1 MVGVIPATVTGEGVK
16 MSLSLFHS
24 LLRFPYLYIMVQ
36 RSLGADRMRR
46 TCLDV
51 FLKLRD
57 GERVLDVGCGPGCI
71 LNYMPRVDYVGFDT
85 EPRYIEYAMDH
96 YSDRGRFFCERFTQE
111 HLTKFA
117 SFDAVM
123 LFGVI
128 HHLDDGE
135 AGNLLG
141 LLAECLN
148 ADGRIVT
155 LDPCLTSGQSRISRW
170 VAASDRGRFVRE
182 ERAYRQL
189 VSERFADVESRIVAN
204 TCRIPSTELIMRL
217 GAPRQPRSI

>member
-1 MVGVIPATVTGEGVK
+1 MLT
-16 MSLSLFHS
+16 SLVHS
-24 LLRFPYLYIMVQ
+24 LLRSPRLYIMVQ
-36 RSLGADRMRR
+36 RSLGADRVRR

-57 GERVLDVGCGPGCI
+57 GERVLDVGCGPAYI

-85 EPRYIEYAMDH
+85 EPRYIEYAMER
-96 YSDRGRFFCERFTQE
+96 YSDRGRFFCERFAQE

-117 SFDAVM
+117 SFDAVI
-123 LFGVI
+123 LFGII
-128 HHLDDGE
+128 HHLDDAE

-141 LLAECLN
+141 LLARCLN
-148 ADGRIVT
+148 PDGRIAT
-155 LDPCLTSGQSRISRW
+155 LDPCRTSGQSRISRW

-189 VSERFADVESRIVAN
+189 ASERFADVESKIAAN

-217 GAPRQPRSI
+217 GRPRRPIPA